1 MGCSIGH
8 GSFEEVYEVGQH
20 LGAGSFGCVFEV
32 AKRGTSE
39 DRPKAVKVIR
49 RGEEKLIIPNQEAQG
64 PVKVQPHHISEMQIW
79 QKVSQCQGC
88 VKLMETF
95 EGGQFSYAVME
106 RCGPSLIDSFKE
118 VMCWDEDE
126 LAHLFRGMLLP
137 LVFLHGRR
145 IVHRDVKPDNFL
157 FASSAD
163 RRSVKLCDFGT
174 AAFIPKVPGFLRGRF
189 GTAPYMSPEMAKG
202 TGHSFGTDV
211 WSTAASMYMM
221 LFGEFV
227 YMPAEIHN
235 VKAVRACII
244 HDYPRP
250 KFRRRKGI
258 SDMPDMPVP
267 EDAIAFVAKLLQRSP
282 VKRYTAK
289 EASHLKFVSGL
300 DARKLESK

>member
-1 MGCSIGH
+1 MGCSVGH
-8 GSFEEVYEVGQH
+8 VSFEDAYEIGQH

-32 AKRGTSE
+32 TRRGKRE
-39 DRPKAVKVIR
+39 KDRPRAVKVIR
-49 RGEEKLIIPNQEAQG
+49 HGEQQLLIPSLEVDDAKEQKQL
-64 PVKVQPHHISEMQIW
+64 KVQPHHISEMEIW
-79 QKVSQCQGC
+79 HKVSHCQGC

-95 EGGQFSYAVME
+95 EGGQYSYAVME
-106 RCGPSLIDSFKE
+106 RCGPSLMDSFNE
-118 VMCWDEDE
+118 VINWDEDE

-137 LVFLHGRR
+137 LVYLHGRR
-145 IVHRDVKPDNFL
+145 IAHRDVKPDNFL
-157 FASSAD
+157 FASSVD
-163 RRSVKLCDFGT
+163 RRSVKLCDFGM

-202 TGHSFGTDV
+202 AGHSFSTDV
-211 WSTAASMYMM
+211 WSMAASMYMM

-258 SDMPDMPVP
+258 SDVPVSK
-267 EDAIAFVAKLLQRSP
+267 DATAFVAKLLQRSP
-282 VKRYTAK
+282 IKRYTAQ
-289 EASHLKFVSGL
+289 EASHLKFVSG
-300 DARKLESK
+300 A